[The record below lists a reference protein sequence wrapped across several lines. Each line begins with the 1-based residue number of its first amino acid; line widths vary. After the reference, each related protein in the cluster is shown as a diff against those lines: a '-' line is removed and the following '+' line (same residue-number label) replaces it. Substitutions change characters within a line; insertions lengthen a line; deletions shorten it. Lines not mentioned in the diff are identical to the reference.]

1 VKKELHQVTGLLW
14 KGENEMALYRQL
26 KDLADRRGQS
36 ISKTA
41 KELVKEGLIREA
53 GPDHQN

>member
-1 VKKELHQVTGLLW
+1 
-14 KGENEMALYRQL
+14 MALYRQL

>member
-1 VKKELHQVTGLLW
+1 MKKEFHQVTGLLW
-14 KGENEMALYRQL
+14 KGEKEMALYRQL